1 MKNELI
7 ALLREEINLAKRQLN
22 EFRGDDDADSMS
34 EPPIT
39 PEERGISD
47 VGGMTAQLIDTIAE
61 QGQEALEMAVGMF
74 DEAGMLDAMC
84 ATTQGTM
91 GFREDLQKEI
101 ANVLKELDD
110 AEFGF
115 GPDNPERIE
124 YPERRLDV
132 EGEAGVKEVMDNAV
146 HRAKMMGMSQEDLAD
161 LFTDAVYAS
170 YEENT

>member
-1 MKNELI
+1 MRDELI

-22 EFRGDDDADSMS
+22 EFQMPDDTDSMS
-34 EPPIT
+34 EPPIN
-39 PEERGISD
+39 PEETGISG
-47 VGGMTAQLIDTIAE
+47 VGGMTAELIDAIAQE
-61 QGQEALEMAVGMF
+61 GQEALEMAVGMF

-115 GPDNPERIE
+115 GDDNPPRID
-124 YPERRLDV
+124 YPKRRLEV
-132 EGEAGVKEVMDNAV
+132 EDEAGVAEVMDNAV
-146 HRAKMMGMSQEDLAD
+146 HRAKKMGMSKEDLID
-161 LFTDAVYAS
+161 LFTDAIHAS